1 MARRR
6 GGRNRRRRIC
16 LHWRW
21 RLRRR
26 ARRFSY
32 NWQLL
37 HFAATPFGIALT
49 TIVTTHL
56 RYPTVR
62 PAIVNFD
69 GMATLVSISAV
80 YYGMAAVVVELG
92 GRIVFWAL
100 AQWQKDREA
109 ARRERRRRS
118 ARDRAA
124 GRAEGRAEGQRD
136 IVATM
141 WDSAQSDEERD
152 RIRRIAEAHGIA
164 LPPGRE

>member
-1 MARRR
+1 
-6 GGRNRRRRIC
+6 
-16 LHWRW
+16 
-21 RLRRR
+21 
-26 ARRFSY
+26 
-32 NWQLL
+32 
-37 HFAATPFGIALT
+37 
-49 TIVTTHL
+49 
-56 RYPTVR
+56 
-62 PAIVNFD
+62 
-69 GMATLVSISAV
+69 MATLVSISAV

-152 RIRRIAEAHGIA
+152 RIRRIAAERGIA
-164 LPPGRE
+164 LPSQPD